1 MRGASSHASFH
12 DRIPFPLVGLLGIG
26 LTIYLARLTL
36 SRDPGPPEIAKFSA
50 IIQEGAATFLRRQYR
65 LMAVVAVAFAALLL
79 IVLNVYV
86 MLAFVVGLVTSVL
99 AGHVGMSIA
108 TRTNGRT
115 TWAAYRGASHA
126 LDVAFTG
133 GSVLGVVT
141 VSLGILGVS
150 TVYLVF
156 SRLLAVSNPLS
167 LMTGY
172 SLGASFAAIFARIG
186 GGISTKAADI
196 GADMVGK
203 VEVGIPEDDRRN
215 PAVIA
220 DNVGDNV
227 GDVAGMAADT
237 YQSYVDTAIAAVI
250 LGASATNIFGIP
262 RGEKGILFPLW
273 ILVIG
278 LIGSIAGI
286 ALVKTLARSEKTNP
300 KTILRFGMIG
310 SGAVT
315 LLGILV
321 LSLVYLQELGP
332 FYATASGLVSGVAI
346 GLITEYST
354 SGAPVE
360 RIAASSE
367 SGAAT
372 NLVAGLSLGMR
383 SAALPMLI
391 LGLSTILAYQAC
403 GFYGVALSG
412 VGLLSILGITLSTDA
427 YGPIADNAG
436 GIAEMTRQH
445 PRIRRITD
453 RLDAAGNTTAA
464 IAKAFAVSATA
475 AAALSLLTAYSEAAM
490 VSSLDIR
497 NPRVMAGMLI
507 GGAPPALL
515 SSMTLSSVGHAAEL
529 MVAEVRRQFREIP
542 GLLRCKTPPDYQGC
556 IDIASQGALRHLPLP
571 CLVAIASPFA
581 LVFALGREAL
591 AGFLAGNIVS
601 GILLAIFM
609 ANAGGAWDNAKKL
622 IETGAYGGEGSLA
635 HHASVIGDTVGD
647 PLKDTAGP
655 TLNILVELVAAI
667 SLAFVPLFLHLIP

>member
-1 MRGASSHASFH
+1 MPVSTTAYV
-12 DRIPFPLVGLLGIG
+12 FPIVGLLGIG
-26 LTIYLARLTL
+26 LTVYLARLTL
-36 SRDPGPPEIAKFSA
+36 SNDPGTPEIVKFSA
-50 IIQEGAATFLRRQYR
+50 IIQKGAATFLRRQYR
-65 LMAVVAVAFAALLL
+65 MMAVVALLFAALLL
-79 IVLNVYV
+79 IVLNVYIMFAFIAG
-86 MLAFVVGLVTSVL
+86 MLTSVL
-99 AGHVGMSIA
+99 AGYIGMSIA
-108 TRTNGRT
+108 TRANGRT
-115 TWAAYRGASHA
+115 TFAAYRGANHA

-141 VSLGILGVS
+141 VSLAILGVS

-172 SLGASFAAIFARIG
+172 SLGASLAAIFARIG
-186 GGISTKAADI
+186 GGIFTKAADI

-203 VEVGIPEDDRRN
+203 VEVGIPEDDPRN

-237 YQSYVDTAIAAVI
+237 YQSYVDTAIAAII
-250 LGASATNIFGIP
+250 LGASATNVLGAP

-278 LIGSIAGI
+278 LVGSVAGI
-286 ALVKTLARSEKTNP
+286 ALVKTLARSEKTRP
-300 KTILRFGMIG
+300 TTILRLGMVS

-332 FYATASGLVSGVAI
+332 FYATASGLVSGVVI
-346 GLITEYST
+346 GLITEYFT
-354 SGAPVE
+354 SGSPVD

-372 NLVAGLSLGMR
+372 NLIAGLSLGMR

-403 GFYGVALSG
+403 GIYGVALSG
-412 VGLLSILGITLSTDA
+412 VGLLSILCITLSTDA

-507 GGAPPALL
+507 GGALPALL

-542 GLLRCKTPPDYQGC
+542 GLLKGETPPDYQGC
-556 IDIASQGALRHLPLP
+556 IDIAARGALRHLLLP
-571 CLVAIASPFA
+571 CFTAVASPFA
-581 LVFALGREAL
+581 VVFTLGREAL
-591 AGFLAGNIVS
+591 AGFLAGNIIS

-609 ANAGGAWDNAKKL
+609 ANAGGAWDNAKKM

-635 HHASVIGDTVGD
+635 HHASIVGDTVGD

-655 TLNILVELVAAI
+655 TLNILVELVAAV
-667 SLAFVPLFLHLIP
+667 SLAFVPLFLRLVP